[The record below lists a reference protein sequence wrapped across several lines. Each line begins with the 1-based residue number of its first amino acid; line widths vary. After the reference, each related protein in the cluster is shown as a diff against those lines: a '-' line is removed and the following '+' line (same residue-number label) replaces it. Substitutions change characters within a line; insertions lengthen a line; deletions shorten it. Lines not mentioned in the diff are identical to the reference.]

1 MATDND
7 RFQFQVLPRDLLKE
21 IPKETIELFEK
32 WLITE
37 ALLWIGWFI
46 RYIMCVFVIRGM
58 MDRMKFRSFSYNKH
72 FQLYQKQSF
81 IEVSW
86 TEILRIRFIF
96 DSETIQTNIRGQCGN
111 NTATVALKLV
121 S

>member
-32 WLITE
+32 WLMLITE
-37 ALLWIGWFI
+37 AALLCSLVDRVVYTCIKLM
-46 RYIMCVFVIRGM
+46 YQYNVCVFVNRGM
-58 MDRMKFRSFSYNKH
+58 MDRMKFKSFSYNKH

-86 TEILRIRFIF
+86 TAENKVHFQHWNQL
-96 DSETIQTNIRGQCGN
+96 
-111 NTATVALKLV
+111 
-121 S
+121 